1 MARGSGLGGLGAMAR
16 QTLLPITGLHTTGAT
31 GKKTDKKTDNKTAIV
46 LVRPLLDLPKARLIA
61 TLAAMGISFV
71 DDPSNRDPRFTRPR
85 LRELMTAL
93 AAEGLDARRLA
104 LLARRL
110 RRADATIEAAVDA
123 ATAVVTDAPLSK
135 RGPFSMNAEKLSGL
149 PAEVALR
156 VLGRA
161 IVQAGDEG
169 PLQLGKLEALHTAL
183 RAAMVD
189 KVRLRRTLAGALV
202 THSGG
207 RISVETAPPRSKSR
221 ARGTLTTRQ
230 HGPRGGSNRG

>member
-1 MARGSGLGGLGAMAR
+1 AA
-16 QTLLPITGLHTTGAT
+16 IY
-31 GKKTDKKTDNKTAIV
+31 KTAIF

-85 LRELMTAL
+85 LRDLMPAL

-110 RRADATIEAAVDA
+110 RRADVTIEAAVEA
-123 ATAVVTDAPLSK
+123 AIAVVTDTPLDPCADTSLGK
-135 RGPFSMNAEKLSGL
+135 RGPFSIDAEKLCGL
-149 PAEVALR
+149 PAELALR

-161 IVQAGDEG
+161 IAQAGDEG
-169 PLQLGKLEALHTAL
+169 PLQLGKLEALHAAL
-183 RAAMVD
+183 QAAMVD
-189 KVRLRRTLAGALV
+189 NVRLRRTLAGALV

-207 RISVETAPPRSKSR
+207 PISAQPARRRSKSR
-221 ARGTLTTRQ
+221 ARRTLTRRRYA
-230 HGPRGGSNRG
+230 PRGGSDQG